1 MAKVLSV
8 QVGRAKTY
16 GDANAKGFL
25 EKAWNTASFKEV
37 VKRPL
42 HVSVEGFEDDEVA
55 DRAHHGGID
64 KAVFAN
70 SYENYAHWATF
81 LGLERLPFGALSEN
95 LTIVGLQEAN
105 VMLGDVHEIGSA
117 ILQVTQPRK
126 PCWKISRRWNHTEL
140 TNEIF
145 TSGLSGWYYRVL
157 KEGVIGAGDAV
168 RIVSQE
174 ACPISILE
182 ANHAFREPTRF
193 AMTLERMVTIPSIAP
208 SYRDSLIKRLNG
220 TSDLAY
226 MQTR

>member
-1 MAKVLSV
+1 MPKVLSV

-16 GDANAKGFL
+16 GDENAKEFL
-25 EKAWNTASFKEV
+25 DKAWHTASFKEV
-37 VKRPL
+37 ARRPL
-42 HVSVEGFEDDEVA
+42 HVSFEGFEDDEVA

-126 PCWKISRRWNHTEL
+126 PCWKISRRWNHTAF

-145 TSGLSGWYYRVL
+145 TSGLSGWYYRVV
-157 KEGVIGAGDAV
+157 KEGVIGTGDAV
-168 RIVSQE
+168 HIVSQE
-174 ACPISILE
+174 ACSISILD
-182 ANHAFREPTRF
+182 ANRAFLEPTHF
-193 AMTLERMVTIPSIAP
+193 AMTLERILTLSSIAP

-226 MQTR
+226 MQIR

>member
-1 MAKVLSV
+1 M
-8 QVGRAKTY
+8 
-16 GDANAKGFL
+16 
-25 EKAWNTASFKEV
+25 
-37 VKRPL
+37 
-42 HVSVEGFEDDEVA
+42 
-55 DRAHHGGID
+55 
-64 KAVFAN
+64 FAN

-81 LGLERLPFGALSEN
+81 LELERLPFGALSEN

-157 KEGVIGAGDAV
+157 KEGTIATGDTV
-168 RIVSQE
+168 HIVSQE

-182 ANHAFREPTRF
+182 ANHAFREPTHF